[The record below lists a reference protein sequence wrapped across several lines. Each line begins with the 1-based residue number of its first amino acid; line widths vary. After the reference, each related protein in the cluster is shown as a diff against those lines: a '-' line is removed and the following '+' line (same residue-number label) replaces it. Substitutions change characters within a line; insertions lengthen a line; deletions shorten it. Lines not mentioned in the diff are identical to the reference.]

1 VDSSEIAFQIAAS
14 MAVKAGIPKAH
25 PVILEPIM
33 QVEVTTGPDFMGEI
47 IGDINS
53 RRGHIEASEDRGHST
68 VIRAKVPL
76 SEMFGYVNDLRSMT
90 QGRATYSMEFSSYE
104 VLPRNLAD
112 EISQKAGVRA

>member
-1 VDSSEIAFQIAAS
+1 MAFQIAGS
-14 MAVKAGIPKAH
+14 LAVKAGIPKAH

-33 QVEVTTGPDFMGEI
+33 KVEVTTSGDFMGEI
-47 IGDINS
+47 IGDLNS
-53 RRGHIEASEDRGHST
+53 RRGHIESSEDRGSST

-90 QGRATYSMEFSSYE
+90 QGRATYSMEFSNYE